1 MINNEN
7 TNSLNFGFSE
17 ISTEDEK
24 RNSLVSIPNQNTR
37 FLYNSFTNSSNLDL
51 FKNRATKTSKGKAEY
66 LVNESNT
73 AILQKT
79 KDTEITLDLGGKISR
94 PTKNIA
100 LYVFHKLGL
109 QNITTNLFDDLFIE
123 FPLTDLVDVGMYKE
137 SKYARAGFNKA
148 KDELTSIKL
157 KALVRVGKD
166 KDLSKVTDSDT
177 TVMFIKG
184 GIARGTCYIVLNKYI
199 NWSNFALQTFALIPK
214 TYWSLTANSQD
225 LFYNI
230 FSRARQ
236 ETKGHKDKEIS
247 FNIGFRYIQEI
258 MNLPEETATK
268 NPKRDIIEPILK
280 AIEECQ
286 TREDAQKENFILES
300 FYDKNGNIKTFL
312 DGYLTVTLKSFYA
325 EKIIEISNNRERFIQ
340 QEQAKKE
347 RITEQAKIKALA
359 SRSKWNNS
367 KGLGITEQA
376 KIKALASK
384 EKKESK

>member
-109 QNITTNLFDDLFIE
+109 QNITTNLFDNLFIE

-359 SRSKWNNS
+359 S
-367 KGLGITEQA
+367 
-376 KIKALASK
+376 K

>member
-1 MINNEN
+1 MINKEN
-7 TNSLNFGFSE
+7 TSSLNFSFNE

-24 RNSLVSIPNQNTR
+24 RNSLVSIPNQNMR
-37 FLYNSFTNSSNLDL
+37 FLYNAQTNSSNLDL
-51 FKNRATKTSKGKAEY
+51 FKKRATENSKGKAEY

-100 LYVFHKLGL
+100 LYIFHKLGL
-109 QNITTNLFDDLFIE
+109 QNITTDLFEDKFIE
-123 FPLTDLVDVGMYKE
+123 FPLTDLVDLGMY
-137 SKYARAGFNKA
+137 SNTDNARKGFHKA
-148 KDELTSIKL
+148 ENELTKIRL
-157 KALVRVGKD
+157 KASVKVGKE
-166 KDLSKVTDSDT
+166 KSNITEKGIS
-177 TVMFIKG
+177 VMFTN
-184 GIARGTCYIVLNKYI
+184 AFLSRGTCLISLNHFIK
-199 NWSNFALQTFALIPK
+199 WHNFALQTYALIPK

-258 MNLPEETATK
+258 MNLPEEKATK

-300 FYDKNGNIKTFL
+300 FYDRNGNIKKFL
-312 DGYLTVTLKSFYA
+312 EGYLKVTLKSFYA
-325 EKIIEISNNRERFIQ
+325 EKIIDISNKREQFIKQ
-340 QEQAKKE
+340 DKARKE
-347 RITEQAKIKALA
+347 RITEQAKI
-359 SRSKWNNS
+359 R
-367 KGLGITEQA
+367 
-376 KIKALASK
+376 ALASK